1 MEKQERSKPTISPAL
16 ATPTDPTSVE
26 ASDTRGTVVRTTN
39 GEEPKPETTYLGP
52 GPLVLLMLA
61 LSLIIFMVTLDTAVV
76 ATAIPKITDEFNTIA
91 DIGWYASAYSLSTA
105 ALQPLTGKAYTFFP
119 LKWAYLAFL
128 AVFEV
133 GSLLSALAQSSK
145 MLVISRAIQGM
156 GGAGLINGAL
166 TMIAV
171 AADTSKRP
179 TLVRSYHLCI
189 HLMGTRLY
197 C

>member
-1 MEKQERSKPTISPAL
+1 MEKQESPELTISPAL
-16 ATPTDPTSVE
+16 VTATGPISVE
-26 ASDTRGTVVRTTN
+26 ASDARGTVLRTTD
-39 GEEPKPETTYLGP
+39 GGDLKPETTYLGP
-52 GPLVLLMLA
+52 GPLALLMLA
-61 LSLIIFMVTLDTAVV
+61 LSLVIFMVSLDIAVV

-119 LKWAYLAFL
+119 LKWAYLTFV
-128 AVFEV
+128 AVFEI

-171 AADTSKRP
+171 AADTAKRP
-179 TLVRSYHLCI
+179 TLVRSCHLCI
-189 HLMGTRLY
+189 HLAWTKLY